1 MLSFI
6 NKALNLIFPPVCGF
20 CGDFCESYLCNDC
33 KNYLDELYNFQI
45 EVNEDKDV
53 YYDELIY
60 GFYYKNEIRIKIIEY
75 KFQEKSYLYRT
86 FFEYICSK
94 KEIIKKIQEYDL
106 LIPVPIHKNR
116 KAERGYNQSE
126 LICKELSKYINVKEN
141 RIIYE
146 QNVIKKSKNIKPQST
161 LNMEE
166 RTENV
171 KQAYEITN
179 KSIIKDKN
187 IILFDDVYTTGST
200 VNECC
205 KILKKAGCNKITVF
219 VIAKNT

>member
-1 MLSFI
+1 MNFI
-6 NKALNLIFPPVCGF
+6 NKALSFIFPPVCGF
-20 CGDFCESYLCNDC
+20 CENFCKSYLCNDC
-33 KNYLDELYNFQI
+33 KSYLDELYNFQI
-45 EVNEDKDV
+45 ELNEDKNI

-60 GFYYKNEIRIKIIEY
+60 GFYYRNEIRIKIIEY
-75 KFQEKSYLYRT
+75 KFHEKSYLYRT
-86 FFEYICSK
+86 FFEYFCSK
-94 KEIIKKIQEYDL
+94 KEIINKIQEYDL

-126 LICKELSKYINVKEN
+126 LICKELSKYINIKEN
-141 RIIYE
+141 KIIYE
-146 QNVIKKSKNIKPQST
+146 KNIIKKSKNIKPQST

-166 RTENV
+166 RIENV
-171 KQAYEITN
+171 KQAYEISN